1 MASNR
6 VRRQMMRSA
15 HHAHHHSSPVNGNY
29 HQLTHLDKTWLASA
43 ASSVQELTIEGE

>member
-1 MASNR
+1 MI
-6 VRRQMMRSA
+6 RSA
-15 HHAHHHSSPVNGNY
+15 RHAQRRPPVHHSPVNGNY